1 MSGGSS
7 GRRASGRRPS
17 SRDASSR
24 RALAAL
30 FFATVAVFSDLYI
43 TQPLLPLLSRE
54 FGVPAPTAALTLS
67 VVVLMI
73 ALVSNAWGP
82 LADSFGRKPVMVGS
96 CVLLALPTF
105 LCAAAPTLPALIAL
119 RALQGALVPGVTAVA
134 VAYLG
139 DQFAGP
145 ALGPAVGSW
154 VAASVTGGLTGRVA
168 SGWIASHLSWRAP
181 FVVFGAFT
189 LAGALAMA
197 LFLPPSPR
205 GGPVSVGIAFREMLG
220 HLRDRRLVGGFLIGG
235 SVFFGF
241 IGIFTYLPYYLSAP
255 PFGLSTGTISA
266 IYLVY
271 GAGVLTSIAVGR
283 LSGRFGRRA
292 LMATGFLIAAFAAT
306 LSLVR
311 ALPVVIL
318 SLVVLCVGMFFVQ
331 GTAPAFVNATARGAK
346 GGAGALYTTFYYV
359 GATFGSVLPG
369 YAWQAFGWPGVV
381 TACLGAFGVGLLADL
396 ILCA

>member
-1 MSGGSS
+1 MVT
-7 GRRASGRRPS
+7 GRSLHAN
-17 SRDASSR
+17 R
-24 RALAAL
+24 RALLAL
-30 FFATVAVFSDLYI
+30 FFATVAVFADLYV
-43 TQPLLPLLSRE
+43 TQPILPLLSRE

-82 LADSFGRKPVMVGS
+82 LADAFGRKPVMVWS
-96 CVLLALPTF
+96 CALLALPTF
-105 LCAAAPTLPALIAL
+105 LCSGAPTLPLLVLL
-119 RALQGALVPGVTAVA
+119 RGAQGLLLPGVTAVA

-139 DQFAGP
+139 DQFSGP
-145 ALGPAVGSW
+145 RLGPAVGGW
-154 VAASVTGGLTGRVA
+154 VAASVLGGLTGRVGG
-168 SGWIASHLSWRAP
+168 GWIASHSSWRTP
-181 FVVFGAFT
+181 FVVFGVVT
-189 LAGALAMA
+189 LAAALGMA
-197 LFLPPSPR
+197 LFLPPSVR
-205 GGPVSVGIAFREMLG
+205 KGRISVGLAYREMLG

-241 IGIFTYLPYYLSAP
+241 IGIFTYLPYYLSAA
-255 PFGLSTGTISA
+255 PFGLSTGSISA

-271 GAGVLTSIAVGR
+271 GAGVLTSIVVGN

-292 LMATGFLIAAFAAT
+292 LMATGFLIAAGAAA
-306 LSLVR
+306 LSLVPI
-311 ALPVVIL
+311 LPVVIL

-331 GTAPAFVNATARGAK
+331 GTAPAFVNTTAREAK

-381 TACLGAFGVGLLADL
+381 AACLLAFGLGLLADL
-396 ILCA
+396 VLCA

>member
-1 MSGGSS
+1 MA
-7 GRRASGRRPS
+7 RASSPHGSRP
-17 SRDASSR
+17 
-24 RALAAL
+24 ALAAL
-30 FFATVAVFSDLYI
+30 FFATVTVFSDLYI
-43 TQPLLPLLSRE
+43 TQPILPLLSKE

-82 LADSFGRKPVMVGS
+82 LADAFGRKPVMVVS
-96 CVLLALPTF
+96 CALLAVPTF
-105 LCAAAPTLPALIAL
+105 LCAAAPTLGILVVL
-119 RALQGALVPGVTAVA
+119 RALQGILVPGVTAVA

-145 ALGPAVGSW
+145 RLGPAVGGW
-154 VAASVTGGLTGRVA
+154 VAASVMGGLTGRVG
-168 SGWIASHLSWRAP
+168 SGWIAGHLSWRAP
-181 FVVFGAFT
+181 FLVFGAVT

-197 LFLPPSPR
+197 RFLPPSPR
-205 GGPVSVGIAFREMLG
+205 GRPVPFAVAFREMLG

-241 IGIFTYLPYYLSAP
+241 MGIFTYLPYYLTAP
-255 PFGLSTGTISA
+255 PFGLSTGRISS

-271 GAGVLTSIAVGR
+271 GAGVLTSIAAGR

-292 LMATGFLIAAFAAT
+292 LMAAGFGIAGLAVT

-311 ALPVVIL
+311 TLPAVIV
-318 SLVVLCVGMFFVQ
+318 SLVALCVGMFFVQ
-331 GTAPAFVNATARGAK
+331 GTAPAFVNATARAAK
-346 GGAGALYTTFYYV
+346 GGAGALYMTFYYF
-359 GATFGSVLPG
+359 GATFGAVLPG

-381 TACLGAFGVGLLADL
+381 AACLGAFALGLLSDL
-396 ILCA
+396 FLCA